1 MYGTKTLVCISCGN
15 GRNSQDRPKRKC
27 SNKKNCKYSTDG
39 FGFTM
44 FLRFKSLI
52 HSLSM
57 YRKYLD
63 FAN

>member
-27 SNKKNCKYSTDG
+27 SNKKNCKYSTGG

-44 FLRFKSLI
+44 FFRFKFLI